1 MTTLSI
7 SPPFPIF
14 SDRDGSPLEN
24 GYIWVGTANVN
35 PITNPIAVYW
45 DAALTQPAALPVRT
59 INGYPANSGT
69 PGRLFTG
76 SADYSLTVQD
86 SKGSLVY
93 SALARTD
100 LVGDISAA
108 QVIYQPAGSGAQSR
122 TVESKLQDSV
132 SFVDFGADPS
142 GSIECA
148 TAMQSAIDYVASLGG
163 GTVTS
168 PPGAT
173 YRIASSLL
181 LRTGL
186 KIDLNGSTIVQ
197 YTDNIPV
204 LTAPAGGFIQSWSVR
219 DGFLNF
225 NTQQTSAQTNGI
237 GLRLANGSFS
247 YLFEVENVQVTFACD
262 GIVCPPTTGSFAFVG
277 TFRNYVGADCSR
289 YSMSIDCDSAV
300 GGNTNLIFD
309 NCWAI
314 GSKIPGEPGALVGAM
329 GFYFN
334 SCSMCQWRGVLAD
347 KIGGPFLFVQSCS
360 GWFGV
365 LTMEAGRIEVAPN
378 QLASMVTFSNTSA
391 DIHCLKFIA
400 NEFKTY
406 NSFVANVTGTI
417 SVGETITGATSGAT
431 GTVRTTGTGAGTTIT
446 YYMTNGTN
454 FSAAENILVGGVSQ
468 GTVTTA
474 VNNTGNIYLFRSTSS
489 LDTRSF
495 QQTISQYYSEYN
507 AFAGQ
512 NIYDVIPTAYS
523 PGVSGPVWVYNWLAL
538 ILGDTGR
545 TTFNLSDFGTPK
557 QIRYW
562 NGDNR
567 YYTTG
572 MTADAAWDGS
582 QTNLLASAMDL
593 ANSYTG
599 YTPVPKDRN
608 LRFNCASYGNDR
620 DGGLTLYS
628 VDGFGAEQ
636 WITKVRL
643 RSDGGGNGRLSMV
656 GPANGSVELV
666 TTGLPGVE
674 TVRVR
679 ALQSGS
685 VLAGAGAALSTSA
698 TDGFLYVP
706 TCAGTPTGIPTAQ
719 TGLAPIV
726 INTTNNKLY
735 FFSGG
740 SWRDAGP

>member
-100 LVGDISAA
+100 LAGDISAA

-186 KIDLNGSTIVQ
+186 KLDLNGSTIVQ

-237 GLRLANGSFS
+237 GLRLADGSFS
-247 YLFEVENVQVTFACD
+247 YIFEIENVQVSNACD
-262 GIVCPPTTGSFAFVG
+262 GIACPNTTGSFAFVG
-277 TFRNYVGADCSR
+277 IFRNFIGADCSR
-289 YSMSIDCDSAV
+289 YSMSIDCDSSV

-314 GSKIPGEPGALVGAM
+314 PSTVGALPDAK

-334 SCSMCQWRGVLAD
+334 ACAMSQWRSLFAD
-347 KIGGPFLFVQSCS
+347 KISGPFLFVQSSS

-365 LTMEAGRIEVAPN
+365 LTMESGEIEVAPN
-378 QLASMVTFSNTSA
+378 QLSSMVSFSNTSA
-391 DIHCLKFIA
+391 DIHCLKFIGNA
-400 NEFKTY
+400 FKTY

-417 SVGETITGATSGAT
+417 SVGATITGATSGAT

-474 VNNTGNIYLFRSTSS
+474 INNTGNIYLFRATSS
-489 LDTRSF
+489 ADTRSF
-495 QQTISQYYSEYN
+495 QQTISQYYSDFN
-507 AFAGQ
+507 VFTGQ
-512 NIYDVIPTAYS
+512 NIYDIVPTALV
-523 PGVSGPVWVYNWLAL
+523 PAVSGPVWVYNWQAV
-538 ILGDTGR
+538 ITGDVGR
-545 TTFNLSDFGTPK
+545 STFNLADFGTPK

-582 QTNLLASAMDL
+582 QTNLLASAMNA
-593 ANSYTG
+593 ANSYTA
-599 YTPVPKDRN
+599 YTPVALDRN
-608 LRFNCASYGNDR
+608 LRFKSTQFGNDR

-628 VDGFGAEQ
+628 VDGGGAEQ

-726 INTTNNKLY
+726 VNTTNNKLY